1 VCSAQ
6 SRYTRLGWG
15 FAARAHFPRLTDTQF
30 CGRIVETLQVV
41 ICFRRGKFR
50 ASSSS
55 LKVDRLLKRD
65 LVAFGKRP
73 FAAVRRLVEK
83 MMQTLGTPN
92 LPATSLPPSP
102 KRPKILK
109 CESCRNR
116 KVKASGRSSASFCV
130 NNSLSSSLIHTLFQ
144 SNSAAVQAVRQKHVN
159 PGEMLCVPKAGASV
173 WPQGSLPAQANDR
186 GSQP

>member
-1 VCSAQ
+1 MGLCSQGAFSQ
-6 SRYTRLGWG
+6 
-15 FAARAHFPRLTDTQF
+15 APDTQF

-83 MMQTLGTPN
+83 
-92 LPATSLPPSP
+92 
-102 KRPKILK
+102 
-109 CESCRNR
+109 
-116 KVKASGRSSASFCV
+116 
-130 NNSLSSSLIHTLFQ
+130 
-144 SNSAAVQAVRQKHVN
+144 
-159 PGEMLCVPKAGASV
+159 
-173 WPQGSLPAQANDR
+173 
-186 GSQP
+186 